1 MLPGPP
7 PFYNIRLKAEGSDE
21 WRGQPGLLSAELGW
35 SNLYSCPAKAVPGR
49 ASVAGW
55 RMERV
60 CKRHFS
66 SPIHHLFT
74 VPRVRALASKRKH
87 SLLGLVQAGWLGV
100 VGTASLQLLPLLSS
114 SSQVM
119 WVRGASPR
127 RVRHHGIP
135 LPVISLALAA
145 RHMGCG
151 DLMAAGRRGAA
162 GWQRERG

>member
-1 MLPGPP
+1 MDTSQGGGDISEFTQDTLCALGCHLRTALWCLCCEHRPFLLPGPP

-21 WRGQPGLLSAELGW
+21 WRGQPGLLSAALGW

-87 SLLGLVQAGWLGV
+87 SLLGLV
-100 VGTASLQLLPLLSS
+100 
-114 SSQVM
+114 
-119 WVRGASPR
+119 
-127 RVRHHGIP
+127 
-135 LPVISLALAA
+135 
-145 RHMGCG
+145 
-151 DLMAAGRRGAA
+151 
-162 GWQRERG
+162 